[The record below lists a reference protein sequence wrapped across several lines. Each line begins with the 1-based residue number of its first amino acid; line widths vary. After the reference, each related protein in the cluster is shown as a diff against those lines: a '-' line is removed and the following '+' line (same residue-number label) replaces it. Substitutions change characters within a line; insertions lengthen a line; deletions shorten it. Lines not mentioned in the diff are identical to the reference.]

1 MRKDHLLVKKALVY
15 SKRERLSNPEG
26 SIYDDV
32 LGVWLWGKEKEV
44 LVKSDNPFRPKCGT
58 KKADIE
64 TGEDVKG
71 E

>member
-1 MRKDHLLVKKALVY
+1 MGKDHLLVKKAFIY
-15 SKRERLSNPEG
+15 SQRERLENPEN
-26 SIYDDV
+26 SMYDNA
-32 LGVWLWGKEKEV
+32 LGVWLWGDKKEV
-44 LVKSDNPFRPKCGT
+44 LVKSVNPFRPKCGT